1 MILGGSIIGDDYLW
15 RAGKSLS
22 RVAVRAISPSWE
34 QCTCALWR
42 TTLCIVHCAQWSVE
56 NKGGQC
62 TVDEQACPVH
72 SGEQQCGQ
80 GNEALNK
87 SHFVICVHSLY
98 FIYCC
103 NHPKIAIECK
113 KCKPYM
119 RCFPRWSMCEQSENT
134 YNCIFSSHFNS
145 AYTHG
150 WTTQLWRPSTSS
162 RLLVWSKIFIPVQ
175 YYAAM

>member
-1 MILGGSIIGDDYLW
+1 MCAFYKEGLTRTKKKIKVWWITYYNLKQCRFIVIKYNDFAVVVVNNPRWRRQNRSSSLEKAWSWMVRFPNYMILGGSIIGDDYLW

-42 TTLCIVHCAQWSVE
+42 TTESSAHVHCAQWSVE

-87 SHFVICVHSLY
+87 SHFVIFLT
-98 FIYCC
+98 F
-103 NHPKIAIECK
+103 
-113 KCKPYM
+113 M
-119 RCFPRWSMCEQSENT
+119 
-134 YNCIFSSHFNS
+134 
-145 AYTHG
+145 
-150 WTTQLWRPSTSS
+150 
-162 RLLVWSKIFIPVQ
+162 
-175 YYAAM
+175 